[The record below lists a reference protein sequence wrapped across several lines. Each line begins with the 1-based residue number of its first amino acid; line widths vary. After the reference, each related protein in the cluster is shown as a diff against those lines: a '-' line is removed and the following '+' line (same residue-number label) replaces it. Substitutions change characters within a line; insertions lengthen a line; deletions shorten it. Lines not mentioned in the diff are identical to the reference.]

1 MSEDASGDRVS
12 HGLMRFMDG
21 LSVNEREELRVI
33 LRDPKTFIAE
43 DIDDLMAILSSLEN
57 D

>member
-1 MSEDASGDRVS
+1 MPNHVGDDRVS

-21 LSVNEREELRVI
+21 LSPDEREELRVI

-43 DIDDLMAILSSLEN
+43 DLDDLMAILRSLN
-57 D
+57 DD